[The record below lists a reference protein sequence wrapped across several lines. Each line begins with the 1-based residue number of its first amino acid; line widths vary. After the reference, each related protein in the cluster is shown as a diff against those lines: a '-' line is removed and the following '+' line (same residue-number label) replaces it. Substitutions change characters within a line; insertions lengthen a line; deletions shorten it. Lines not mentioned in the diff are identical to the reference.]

1 MSTTSGWI
9 LAFADRA
16 LAAEPRLTSYDQAA
30 GDGDFGAN
38 IAGAVRLVRT
48 ELAGLPAD
56 ASATDVLSAT
66 AGVFLDRVGGTSGP
80 LFGLLF
86 QALARSAGAELTA
99 AALAEGTAA
108 GLAAIQRV
116 GEAEVGDKTLVDA
129 LSPAVDALRALA
141 PDASL
146 TDAFKA
152 AVEAAER
159 GAHSTEDIRARRGRA
174 SYVGDHAVGV
184 PDPGAVTIA
193 LLFGGPARDT
203 VDTGNVS

>member
-1 MSTTSGWI
+1 MSTTTAQDWI
-9 LAFADRA
+9 LGFADRTEA
-16 LAAEPRLTSYDQAA
+16 SEPRLTAYDQAA

-38 IAGAVRLVRT
+38 ITGAVKLVRT
-48 ELAGLPAD
+48 ALAGLPAQ
-56 ASATDVLSAT
+56 APAADVLSAT

-86 QALARSAGAELTA
+86 QALAASSGTELTA
-99 AALAEGTAA
+99 AALAEGTAE

-129 LSPAVDALRALA
+129 LSPAADALRALG
-141 PDASL
+141 PDASPG
-146 TDAFKA
+146 DAFEVA
-152 AVEAAER
+152 AEAAQR
-159 GAHSTEDIRARRGRA
+159 GALSTEDIRARRGRA

-193 LLFGGPARDT
+193 LLFGAPA
-203 VDTGNVS
+203 VD